1 MRKRAYHITADEITF
16 IRDSRATMTIPQMAA
31 KLGCTERS
39 ISLHIARMGLAKPV
53 KEPLT
58 VEQHEFVR
66 ANAGTMPQHEIGKH
80 IGRSQDSVRRLVKR
94 MGLHGRK
101 ANANSVSGDEHDFIR
116 ANWLNMSDAQ
126 MAERLG
132 RTICA
137 VQCQRQKLGLKRASI
152 RPAVKATAPGA
163 CRMVREQTRAARGS
177 YNRATDT
184 ADRAA
189 EYLASFDRT
198 PVFRIGADGKPH
210 LKGNLWRY
218 GTTRLTTD
226 EMMAKATRKGF
237 DPDWW
242 RRLAA

>member
-39 ISLHIARMGLAKPV
+39 VSLHIARMGLAKPV
-53 KEPLT
+53 KEALT
-58 VEQHEFVR
+58 DEQREFVR

-101 ANANSVSGDEHDFIR
+101 ANANSVSGDERDFIR

-132 RTICA
+132 RTVCA

-152 RPAVKATAPGA
+152 RPTVKPTTPGA
-163 CRMVREQTRAARGS
+163 CRMAREQTRAARGS

-198 PVFRIGADGKPH
+198 PVFRIGVDGKQS
-210 LKGNLWRY
+210 LRGNLWRY
-218 GTTRLTTD
+218 GTARLTTD

-242 RRLAA
+242 RKLAA